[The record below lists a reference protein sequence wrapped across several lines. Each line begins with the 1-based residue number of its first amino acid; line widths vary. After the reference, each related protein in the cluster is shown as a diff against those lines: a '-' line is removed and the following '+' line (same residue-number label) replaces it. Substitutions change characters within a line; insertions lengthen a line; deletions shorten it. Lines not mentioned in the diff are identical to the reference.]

1 MTRGEYVDYKGTY
14 ADTLFFSTSTGST
27 ENSEEIFGT
36 KVAYLQSVSSYWDEE
51 TSPVYKE
58 KNVFTRDK
66 FCKKLNITGCTLI
79 NINILNETTTGRIK
93 NLIINNKKFTGT
105 DVAYLLG
112 IKSNYFD
119 IYIENDSV
127 VVETKGFGHGVG
139 MSQYGAEGMA
149 NNGYNY
155 KEILEHYYQG
165 TTIKNLYN

>member
-1 MTRGEYVDYKGTY
+1 MQIIKELMQILYSFQQAQEVQKIVKKYLVQKQHIYK
-14 ADTLFFSTSTGST
+14 A
-27 ENSEEIFGT
+27 
-36 KVAYLQSVSSYWDEE
+36 YWDEE

-139 MSQYGAEGMA
+139 MSQYGANGMA
-149 NNGYNY
+149 NEGYNY
-155 KEILEHYYQG
+155 IDILNHYY
-165 TTIKNLYN
+165 TNVSIY

>member
-1 MTRGEYVDYKGTY
+1 MLE
-14 ADTLFFSTSTGST
+14 
-27 ENSEEIFGT
+27 
-36 KVAYLQSVSSYWDEE
+36 
-51 TSPVYKE
+51 
-58 KNVFTRDK
+58 
-66 FCKKLNITGCTLI
+66 CC
-79 NINILNETTTGRIK
+79 NE
-93 NLIINNKKFTGT
+93 IINNKKFTGT